1 MSWLIKLNVQKLN
14 WDDRDFLDDPVVKN
28 PPTNSGDT
36 GSISGQGTK
45 VPHATGQVRLR
56 VTTRQACA

>member
-1 MSWLIKLNVQKLN
+1 MTWLIKLNVQKLN
-14 WDDRDFLDDPVVKN
+14 WDDRDFLDGPVVKN

-45 VPHATGQVRLR
+45 IPHAMEQLSPWHIYWSLLT
-56 VTTRQACA
+56 